1 MVRTLI
7 LWRHAKS
14 SWEEPG
20 LPDIVRPLAPRGLKA
35 GPRQAKWIANNFCP
49 GRVICSPARRA
60 YDTWHFLAPRLPY
73 SLPVVF
79 ESRVYE
85 STWDELLAVI
95 RETPDDVEQLLMV
108 GHNPGLEN
116 LTAVLAQPPGEKF
129 ATAACA
135 VLRFPGAWREVA
147 PGSAELVAFRRPRRE
162 KAAA

>member
-14 SWEEPG
+14 SWQEPG
-20 LPDIVRPLAPRGLKA
+20 LPDIARPLAPRGLKA
-35 GPRQAKWIANNFCP
+35 GPKQAKWIAKQFCP

-60 YDTWHFLAPRLPY
+60 YETWHCLEPRLPE

-79 ESRVYE
+79 DRRVYE
-85 STWDELLAVI
+85 AAWDELLAVI
-95 RETPDDVEQLLMV
+95 RETPDDVEQLLLV

-116 LTAVLAQPPGEKF
+116 LTTALAEPPGEKF

-135 VLRFPGAWREVA
+135 VLQFSGAWQDVA
-147 PGSAELVAFRRPRRE
+147 PGSAELVAFRRPRR
-162 KAAA
+162 KKVRA